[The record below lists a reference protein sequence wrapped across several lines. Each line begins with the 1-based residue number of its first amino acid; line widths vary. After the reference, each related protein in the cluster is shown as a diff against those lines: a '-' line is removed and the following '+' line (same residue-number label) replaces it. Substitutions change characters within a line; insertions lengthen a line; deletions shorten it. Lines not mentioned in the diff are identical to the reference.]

1 MTMGI
6 VGRKCGMTRV
16 FTEDGDSIPVTV
28 IEAQPNRITQVKTVE
43 SDGYRALQVTA
54 GSKKPSRVSKP
65 RAGHFAAAK
74 VEAGDLLTEI
84 RIGEA
89 DAAEYQIGS
98 TLEVGLF
105 EEGQMVDVI
114 GTSIGKGFAGAVKR
128 HNFSMQDA
136 THGNSLAHRA
146 PGSIG
151 QNQTPG
157 RVFKGKKMAGHMGNV
172 RRTVQ
177 NLQVVRVDA
186 ERNLLLIRGAVPG
199 HKGGKV
205 IVRPA
210 IKARHEGATS

>member
-84 RIGEA
+84 RIAETDG
-89 DAAEYQIGS
+89 AEYQVGS

-114 GTSIGKGFAGAVKR
+114 GTSIGKGFAGTVKR

-157 RVFKGKKMAGHMGNV
+157 RVFKGKKMSGHMGNV

-210 IKARHEGATS
+210 IKARHEGAAS

>member
-1 MTMGI
+1 MTTGI

-16 FTEDGDSIPVTV
+16 FTDDGISIPVTV

-43 SDGYRALQVTA
+43 TDGYRALQVTA

-65 RAGHFAAAK
+65 QAGHFAAAK
-74 VEAGDLLTEI
+74 VEAGDLLTEL
-84 RIGEA
+84 RVSDSDEA
-89 DAAEYQIGS
+89 DYQIGS
-98 TLEVGLF
+98 TLEVDRF
-105 EEGQMVDVI
+105 EEGQKVDVI
-114 GTSIGKGFAGAVKR
+114 GTSIGKGFAGTVKR

-157 RVFKGKKMAGHMGNV
+157 RVFKGKKMSGQMGNV
-172 RRTVQ
+172 RRTAQ
-177 NLQVVRVDA
+177 NLEVVRVDA
-186 ERNLLLIRGAVPG
+186 ERNLLLIKGAVPG
-199 HKGGKV
+199 HSGGKV

-210 IKARHEGATS
+210 VKAANQGAAS

>member
-16 FTEDGDSIPVTV
+16 FTDNGDSIPVTV

-43 SDGYRALQVTA
+43 ADGYAALQVAA
-54 GSKKPSRVSKP
+54 GSRKASRVSKP
-65 RAGHFAAAK
+65 AAGHFASAK
-74 VEAGDLLTEI
+74 VEAGDLLTEF
-84 RIGEA
+84 RLADSDKGEY
-89 DAAEYQIGS
+89 EIGS
-98 TLEVGLF
+98 TLEVDLF
-105 EEGQMVDVI
+105 EEGQKVDVI
-114 GTSIGKGFAGAVKR
+114 GTSIGKGFAGTVKR

-157 RVFKGKKMAGHMGNV
+157 RVFKGKKMSGHMGNV

-177 NLQVVRVDA
+177 NLEVVRVDSD
-186 ERNLLLIRGAVPG
+186 RNILLIKGGVPG
-199 HKGGKV
+199 HAGGKV

-210 IKARHEGATS
+210 VKAKK

>member
-1 MTMGI
+1 MTMGL

-16 FTEDGDSIPVTV
+16 FTEDGESIPVTV

-43 SDGYRALQVTA
+43 TDGYRALQVTA

-65 RAGHFAAAK
+65 QAGHFAKAK
-74 VEAGDLLTEI
+74 VEAGDLLNEL
-84 RIGEA
+84 RLSDVDEG
-89 DAAEYQIGS
+89 EYQVGS
-98 TLEVGLF
+98 DLRVDVF
-105 EEGQMVDVI
+105 EEGQKVDVI
-114 GTSIGKGFAGAVKR
+114 GTSIGKGYAGTVKR

-157 RVFKGKKMAGHMGNV
+157 RVFKGKKMSGQMGNV

-177 NLQVVRVDA
+177 NLEIVRVDA
-186 ERNLLLIRGAVPG
+186 ERNLLLIKGAVPG
-199 HKGGKV
+199 HSGGRV

-210 IKARHEGATS
+210 IKATNQGAPV

>member
-16 FTEDGDSIPVTV
+16 FTEDGISIPVTV

-43 SDGYRALQVTA
+43 TDGYRALQVTA
-54 GSKKPSRVSKP
+54 GDKKPSRVSKP
-65 RAGHFAAAK
+65 QAGHFAAAK
-74 VEAGDLLTEI
+74 VEAGDLITEF
-84 RIGEA
+84 RIADGDETEFEQGGELRV
-89 DAAEYQIGS
+89 E
-98 TLEVGLF
+98 LF
-105 EEGQMVDVI
+105 EEGQKVDVI
-114 GTSIGKGFAGAVKR
+114 GTSIGKGYAGTVKR
-128 HNFSMQDA
+128 HNFRTQDA

-157 RVFKGKKMAGHMGNV
+157 RVFKGKKMSGHMGNV

-177 NLQVVRVDA
+177 NLEVVRVDA
-186 ERNLLLIRGAVPG
+186 ERNLLLIKGAVPG
-199 HKGGKV
+199 HRGGKV

-210 IKARHEGATS
+210 VKGANKGANA